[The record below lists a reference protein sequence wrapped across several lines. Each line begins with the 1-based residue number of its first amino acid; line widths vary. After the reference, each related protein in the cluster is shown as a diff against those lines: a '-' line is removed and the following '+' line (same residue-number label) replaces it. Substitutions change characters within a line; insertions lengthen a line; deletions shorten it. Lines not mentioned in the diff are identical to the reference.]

1 MNSWVKTLSLA
12 GLLLFTFLAQP
23 SSGQAGKRKRRATK
37 RGMGIISKQNLPS
50 CIRMGVCKN
59 KVDRVCHIL
68 AIGDSRESTARGPK
82 NVVWAVVRRQEC
94 SKRCVRKCSRSRVR
108 ALKACKQKIKQCQ
121 TQYNRN
127 IKTCRAKARK
137 RCKPRC
143 KRTKDRSCLPRCAV
157 REMKRCLLP
166 FLKQK
171 CPRHPR
177 LCRQQIEDDTRSC
190 RLQCCTGSATTH
202 VCEQTYQCKCKV
214 RCLRAP
220 CRGCVCSCEWPVCR
234 QVSFSKT
241 KSKKKSKAKRKK
253 RR

>member
-1 MNSWVKTLSLA
+1 MNPWVKTLTFA
-12 GLLLFTFLAQP
+12 GLLLSTLFALP
-23 SSGQAGKRKRRATK
+23 LSSQAGKRRNQAAK

-59 KVDRVCHIL
+59 KVNRVCHIL
-68 AIGDSRESTARGPK
+68 AVGDSRDSTTRGPK

-94 SKRCVRKCSRSRVR
+94 SKRCVRKCAQNKVR
-108 ALKACKQKIKQCQ
+108 ALKACKRKIKQCQ
-121 TQYNRN
+121 VQYNQS
-127 IKTCRAKARK
+127 IKTCRNQALQ

-143 KRTKDRSCLPRCAV
+143 KRTKDRSCLPRCSV

-166 FLKQK
+166 FLKKK

-177 LCRQQIEDDTRSC
+177 LCRQQIEEDTRSC
-190 RLQCCTGSATTH
+190 RLRCCKGPATTH

-214 RCLRAP
+214 RCMRAP
-220 CRGCVCSCEWPVCR
+220 CRGCVCSCQWPVCR
-234 QVSFSKT
+234 QVSFSK
-241 KSKKKSKAKRKK
+241 KKSKRRWKK